1 MFTVGILICSDKG
14 ARGERVD
21 ESGAVIK
28 KNLSALEVRV
38 VRYEIVPDEKAV
50 IAAKLTE
57 WADRDSLDLIITSG
71 GTGLSPRDWTPEA
84 TLSIL
89 DRVAPG
95 IPEAMRA
102 ESLKKTPRAMLSRA
116 VAGTR
121 GRCLIVNM
129 PGSPRAVQECLDVV
143 LPALSH
149 AVEILRGEASE
160 CARPIEG

>member
-14 ARGERVD
+14 SRGERVD

-28 KNLSALEVRV
+28 KSLSTLDAV
-38 VRYEIVPDEKAV
+38 VARYEVIPDEKTL

-57 WADRDSLDLIITSG
+57 WADVDSLDLVFTSG

-89 DRVAPG
+89 DRIAPG

-102 ESLKKTPRAMLSRA
+102 ESMKKTPRAMLSRA

-129 PGSPRAVQECLDVV
+129 PGSPKAVQECLEVI

-149 AVEILRGEASE
+149 GIEILRGDASE
-160 CARPIEG
+160 CARPKET